1 MTPLA
6 VIARSPCDEAIQG
19 PRAVAP
25 GLLRFAR
32 NDGGVDAAIIGRL
45 LIQGSGIYVC
55 CGSRTIVINGRG
67 WGDVASKRLD
77 DDLRPFTS
85 AVELK
90 IVNFAGNCFCHEIAE
105 PKRHAA
111 LERTDKIREY
121 ALSISNANIGSIPYR
136 SRAAK
141 NLSISLYREIQH
153 DLRSVRLVKWLQAI
167 SKMGLHVAH
176 IGRGHFL

>member
-1 MTPLA
+1 MNMCRGCTQPRHGCGDIGPPVGN
-6 VIARSPCDEAIQG
+6 VIL
-19 PRAVAP
+19 RA
-25 GLLRFAR
+25 LC
-32 NDGGVDAAIIGRL
+32 L

-55 CGSRTIVINGRG
+55 CGSPTMVINRRG

-85 AVELK
+85 TVELK
-90 IVNFAGNCFCHEIAE
+90 VVNFAGNCFCHEIAE

-111 LERTDKIREY
+111 VERTDKIREY
-121 ALSISNANIGSIPYR
+121 ALSISSANIGSIPYR
-136 SRAAK
+136 SRAAE

-153 DLRSVRLVKWLQAI
+153 YLRSVRLVKWLQAI

-176 IGRGHFL
+176 IGRGLFL